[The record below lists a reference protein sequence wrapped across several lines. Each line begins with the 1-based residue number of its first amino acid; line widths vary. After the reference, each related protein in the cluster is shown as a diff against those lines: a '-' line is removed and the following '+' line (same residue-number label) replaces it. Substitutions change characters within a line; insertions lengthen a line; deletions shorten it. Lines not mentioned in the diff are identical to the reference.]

1 MPKESCYVKR
11 AVIMAAGLGKR
22 LQPVTFTTPKP
33 LVRVGGVRM
42 IDTILKGLLENGIRE
57 IYVVVGHLKE
67 QFEDLKADY
76 PEVTLIENPW
86 YDSCNNI
93 SSLYVAREH
102 LEDCMILDGDQIVR
116 DPKVLSAE
124 FEHSGYNAIW
134 CEGETDEW
142 LMQAEGPELFVTSC
156 SRNGGSR
163 GWQLFSISRWSEE
176 DGKKLSELVEKE
188 FEAGNRQIYWDD
200 VPMFVHPKEFR
211 LAVFPMERGDVTE
224 VDNLRELQDLDPSY
238 KAYDGG
244 K

>member
-1 MPKESCYVKR
+1 MHKEMHYVKR

-22 LQPVTFTTPKP
+22 LQPVTFETPKP
-33 LVRVGGVRM
+33 LVQVQGVRM
-42 IDTILKGLLENGIRE
+42 IDTILKGLLENGIHE

-67 QFEDLKADY
+67 QFEGLKADY

-86 YDSCNNI
+86 YQSCNNI

-102 LEDCMILDGDQIVR
+102 LEDCMILDGDQIIR

-124 FEHSGYNAIW
+124 FAHSGYNAIW

-142 LMQAEGPELFVTSC
+142 LMQAEGEELFVTSC
-156 SRNGGSR
+156 ARDGGAH
-163 GWQLFSISRWSEE
+163 GWQLFSISRWSEK
-176 DGKKLSELVEKE
+176 DGKKLSELAEKE

-211 LAVFPMERGDVTE
+211 LAVFPMEQSDVTE
-224 VDNLRELQDLDPSY
+224 VDNLSELIDLDPTY

-244 K
+244 I

>member
-1 MPKESCYVKR
+1 MPKEMHNVKR
-11 AVIMAAGLGKR
+11 VVIMAAGLGKR

-76 PEVTLIENPW
+76 SEVTLIENPW
-86 YDSCNNI
+86 YESCNNI

-116 DPKVLSAE
+116 DPKVLSTE
-124 FEHSGYNAIW
+124 FAHSGYNAIW

-224 VDNLRELQDLDPSY
+224 VDNLSELQDLDPSY

>member
-1 MPKESCYVKR
+1 MPKELCYVKR

-33 LVRVGGVRM
+33 LVRVRGERM
-42 IDTILKGLLENGIRE
+42 IDTILKGLLENGIKE

-67 QFEDLKADY
+67 QFEVLSKEY
-76 PEVTLIENPW
+76 PEIKLIENPW

-124 FEHSGYNAIW
+124 FAHSGYNAIW

-156 SRNGGSR
+156 SRNGGSH
-163 GWQLFSISRWSEE
+163 GWQLFSISRWSEA

-224 VDNLRELQDLDPSY
+224 VDNLSELIDLDPSY

>member
-76 PEVTLIENPW
+76 PYVTLIENPW
-86 YDSCNNI
+86 YESCNNI

-116 DPKVLSAE
+116 DPKVLSTE
-124 FEHSGYNAIW
+124 FAHSGYNAIW

>member
-33 LVRVGGVRM
+33 LVRVGGERM

-124 FEHSGYNAIW
+124 FAHSGYNAIW

>member
-1 MPKESCYVKR
+1 MPKELCYVKR

-22 LQPVTFTTPKP
+22 LQPVTHETPKP

-116 DPKVLSAE
+116 DPKVLSTE
-124 FEHSGYNAIW
+124 FAHSGYNAIW

-176 DGKKLSELVEKE
+176 DGKKLSELVKKE

-224 VDNLRELQDLDPSY
+224 VDNLSELQDLDPSY

>member
-1 MPKESCYVKR
+1 MPKEMHNVKR
-11 AVIMAAGLGKR
+11 VVIMAAGLGKR

-116 DPKVLSAE
+116 DPKVLSTE
-124 FEHSGYNAIW
+124 FAHSGYNAIW

-224 VDNLRELQDLDPSY
+224 VDNLSELQDLDPSY

>member
-1 MPKESCYVKR
+1 MPKELCYVKR

-116 DPKVLSAE
+116 DPKVLSTE
-124 FEHSGYNAIW
+124 FAHSGYNAIW

-224 VDNLRELQDLDPSY
+224 VDNLSELQDLDPSY

>member
-1 MPKESCYVKR
+1 MPKEMHNVKR
-11 AVIMAAGLGKR
+11 VVIMAAGLGKR

-76 PEVTLIENPW
+76 SEVTLIENPW
-86 YDSCNNI
+86 YESCNNI

-116 DPKVLSAE
+116 DPKVLSTE
-124 FEHSGYNAIW
+124 FAHSGYNAIW

-211 LAVFPMERGDVTE
+211 LAVFPMQRGDVTE
-224 VDNLRELQDLDPSY
+224 VDNLSELQDLDPSY

>member
-1 MPKESCYVKR
+1 MPKELCYVKR

-86 YDSCNNI
+86 YESCNNI

-124 FEHSGYNAIW
+124 FAHSGYNAIW

-211 LAVFPMERGDVTE
+211 LAVFPMQRGDVTE

>member
-1 MPKESCYVKR
+1 MPKELCYVKR

-76 PEVTLIENPW
+76 SEVTLIENPW
-86 YDSCNNI
+86 YESCNNI

-116 DPKVLSAE
+116 DPKVLSTE
-124 FEHSGYNAIW
+124 FAHSGYNAIW

-211 LAVFPMERGDVTE
+211 LAVFPMQRGDVTE
-224 VDNLRELQDLDPSY
+224 VDNLSELQDLDPSY

>member
-1 MPKESCYVKR
+1 MPKELCYVKR

-22 LQPVTFTTPKP
+22 LQPVTHETPKP

-86 YDSCNNI
+86 YESCNNI

-116 DPKVLSAE
+116 DPKVLSTE
-124 FEHSGYNAIW
+124 FAHSGYNAIW

-224 VDNLRELQDLDPSY
+224 VDNLSELQDLDPSY

>member
-33 LVRVGGVRM
+33 LVRVGGERM

-57 IYVVVGHLKE
+57 IYVVVGHLNE
-67 QFEDLKADY
+67 QFEDMKADY

-124 FEHSGYNAIW
+124 FAHSGYNAIW

>member
-1 MPKESCYVKR
+1 
-11 AVIMAAGLGKR
+11 MAAGLGKR

-116 DPKVLSAE
+116 APKVLSTE
-124 FEHSGYNAIW
+124 FAHSGYNAIW

-224 VDNLRELQDLDPSY
+224 VDNLSELQDLDPSY

>member
-1 MPKESCYVKR
+1 MPKELCYVKR

-116 DPKVLSAE
+116 DPKVLSTE
-124 FEHSGYNAIW
+124 FAHSGYNAIW

-211 LAVFPMERGDVTE
+211 LAVFPMQRGDVTE
-224 VDNLRELQDLDPSY
+224 VDNLSELQDLDPSY